1 MNRSWREL
9 EPIRP
14 LYSTVLAAQLIGAC
28 IGLAVHGTANP
39 GGAIWLGG
47 ALATFPGFLLGLPI
61 QHKLRPGSLA
71 SNRLMIVVLGVLALA
86 ITAAPLFVP
95 LGKMG

>member
-1 MNRSWREL
+1 MNYSWREL

-14 LYSTVLAAQLIGAC
+14 LYLTLLAAQIVGA
-28 IGLAVHGTANP
+28 GLGLSIYGTANP
-39 GGAIWLGG
+39 VGMAWLGG
-47 ALATFPGFLLGLPI
+47 AFATFPGFLLGLPI

-71 SNRLMIVVLGVLALA
+71 THRHLVIFVGLLALA

-95 LGKMG
+95 LGELS